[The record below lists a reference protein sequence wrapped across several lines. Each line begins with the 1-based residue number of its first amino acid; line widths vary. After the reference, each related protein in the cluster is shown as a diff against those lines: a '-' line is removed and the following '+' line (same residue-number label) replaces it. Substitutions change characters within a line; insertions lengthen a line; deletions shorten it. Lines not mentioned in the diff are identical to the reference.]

1 MSQQPAPKGNVK
13 IEIEARLKAQY
24 APKMLLV
31 VDDSHKHAGH
41 AGADHPLGETH
52 FHVQLV
58 SDKFRGQTK
67 VERQRDVAKLLK
79 DLLQTRV
86 HALQL
91 HTFTPEEYAKRH

>member
-1 MSQQPAPKGNVK
+1 MSQKPAPNIK
-13 IEIEARLKAQY
+13 IEIEARLKAHY
-24 APKMLLV
+24 VPKMLLV

-41 AGADHPLGETH
+41 EGANHPLGETH

>member
-1 MSQQPAPKGNVK
+1 MPFAAGAVAVLR
-13 IEIEARLKAQY
+13 ARMHDSK
-24 APKMLLV
+24 V
-31 VDDSHKHAGH
+31 VDELDVSLA
-41 AGADHPLGETH
+41 H

>member
-1 MSQQPAPKGNVK
+1 MSHPKSNVK
-13 IEIEARLKAQY
+13 QEIEARLTAHYK
-24 APKMLLV
+24 PKMLMV
-31 VDDSHKHAGH
+31 VDDSHKHKGH
-41 AGADHPLGETH
+41 EGANHPQGETH

-58 SDKFRGQTK
+58 ADSFRGQTK
-67 VERQRDVAKLLK
+67 VERQREVAKLLK